1 MADFYGNSTE
11 IPRRLRVRFYVIEIM
26 PSEGTYGRVIEQ
38 GNAHKSPMRVRPAAL
53 MFVCY

>member
-1 MADFYGNSTE
+1 MLL
-11 IPRRLRVRFYVIEIM
+11 IIEIM

-38 GNAHKSPMRVRPAAL
+38 GNAHKSPMCVRSVAL